1 MSFIFS
7 WQLSSSN
14 SWNLVLCHFFFL
26 GRSKREMSGLGWLL
40 FCVVCFLKK
49 ISRTDLNFQ
58 CFFCDASLNRSC
70 NNFLKLQFLRK
81 IILSKTTYSKA
92 KEELKELL
100 LLGRKPSWE
109 MVYVI
114 NWYVI
119 RVGGCVLF
127 IFM

>member
-1 MSFIFS
+1 MVTFLCCLFFKKNKQNRSEFS
-7 WQLSSSN
+7 
-14 SWNLVLCHFFFL
+14 
-26 GRSKREMSGLGWLL
+26 M
-40 FCVVCFLKK
+40 
-49 ISRTDLNFQ
+49 
-58 CFFCDASLNRSC
+58 FFCDASLNRSC

>member
-1 MSFIFS
+1 M
-7 WQLSSSN
+7 
-14 SWNLVLCHFFFL
+14 
-26 GRSKREMSGLGWLL
+26 
-40 FCVVCFLKK
+40 
-49 ISRTDLNFQ
+49 
-58 CFFCDASLNRSC
+58 SLNGGC
-70 NNFLKLQFLRK
+70 HHFLKLQFLRK
-81 IILSKTTYSKA
+81 IILSKTAYSKV